1 MKTIGVLFDVSG
13 SMKKKFENIKNSDKV
28 NKKSDELI
36 NILKKLGANMNS
48 NIFAILFG
56 LKNSPYIID
65 FIKLLQISNEKFR
78 DITTT
83 QETEENGYTTIYRD
97 KLIDLL
103 SKDRN
108 GNERYCNIRE
118 YIMSE
123 NGPKERLSEFFCN
136 LMEDDRVIL
145 DNIYNRLPIE
155 VTNKNANLHL
165 DQKINS
171 SRKIVE
177 VGSAILGF
185 GIFSYWTA
193 NWGRN
198 IVDNKVNNSK
208 REGTVEAIKNSFK
221 SSIEIMTIKIINEH
235 KSMNHQNYELLR
247 GENILKLIDDMEK
260 KIIQPEKDQNISIV
274 DLFENIIYGMTPLY
288 SSWKKA
294 CEIFE
299 NNESKTRVLFIISD
313 GLLNDTN
320 DIISVQNEIKQKMND
335 LNIITICI
343 YLNCSK
349 KLIKYFIMRY
359 KIILMTEQNFY
370 LIFQAN

>member
-13 SMKKKFENIKNSDKV
+13 SMKEKFKNIKNSDNV

-36 NILKKLGANMNS
+36 NIIKKLGKNMNS

-136 LMEDDRVIL
+136 LWKM
-145 DNIYNRLPIE
+145 IE
-155 VTNKNANLHL
+155 
-165 DQKINS
+165 
-171 SRKIVE
+171 
-177 VGSAILGF
+177 
-185 GIFSYWTA
+185 
-193 NWGRN
+193 
-198 IVDNKVNNSK
+198 
-208 REGTVEAIKNSFK
+208 
-221 SSIEIMTIKIINEH
+221 
-235 KSMNHQNYELLR
+235 
-247 GENILKLIDDMEK
+247 KL
-260 KIIQPEKDQNISIV
+260 
-274 DLFENIIYGMTPLY
+274 
-288 SSWKKA
+288 
-294 CEIFE
+294 
-299 NNESKTRVLFIISD
+299 
-313 GLLNDTN
+313 
-320 DIISVQNEIKQKMND
+320 
-335 LNIITICI
+335 
-343 YLNCSK
+343 
-349 KLIKYFIMRY
+349 
-359 KIILMTEQNFY
+359 
-370 LIFQAN
+370 